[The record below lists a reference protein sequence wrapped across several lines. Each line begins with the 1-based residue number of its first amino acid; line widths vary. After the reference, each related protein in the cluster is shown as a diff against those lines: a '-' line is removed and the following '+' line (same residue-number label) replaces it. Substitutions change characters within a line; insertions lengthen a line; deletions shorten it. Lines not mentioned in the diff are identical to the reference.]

1 MDVTKKYEKVLRAIF
16 PFNLALTLEHPVIK
30 LDIISGK
37 ITSLR
42 ILMYNSPGYE
52 ISRMVVSCNRKGRK
66 EKPEKNIVDDNI
78 IILLILLI
86 LIININNI
94 IDIIVI
100 NNIIFN

>member
-16 PFNLALTLEHPVIK
+16 PFNLAFTLEHPVIK

-78 IILLILLI
+78 ILLILLI
-86 LIININNI
+86 LIIV
-94 IDIIVI
+94 IVI

>member
-1 MDVTKKYEKVLRAIF
+1 
-16 PFNLALTLEHPVIK
+16 
-30 LDIISGK
+30 
-37 ITSLR
+37 
-42 ILMYNSPGYE
+42 MYNSPGYE

-78 IILLILLI
+78 ILLILLI

-94 IDIIVI
+94 DIIVI